1 MMVAVNENNKDV
13 GNLKIIMTKR
23 MKTRMIMIN
32 KMMKNT
38 TMKKLLHQDE
48 VRLEGT
54 DLELCLQII
63 ETCLQ
68 IIIENRNNIEKQ
80 VSLVMDKVKGLALPL
95 GRGKFYW
102 RDKEEDK
109 KTAILLS
116 NLKER
121 VKNNTILMKRN
132 VLELDI
138 LTRILS
144 GNLLNISHLKHLG

>member
-23 MKTRMIMIN
+23 MKTRMSMIK

-102 RDKEEDK
+102 
-109 KTAILLS
+109 
-116 NLKER
+116 
-121 VKNNTILMKRN
+121 
-132 VLELDI
+132 
-138 LTRILS
+138 
-144 GNLLNISHLKHLG
+144 

>member
-63 ETCLQ
+63 
-68 IIIENRNNIEKQ
+68 IENRNNIEKQ
-80 VSLVMDKVKGLALPL
+80 
-95 GRGKFYW
+95 
-102 RDKEEDK
+102 
-109 KTAILLS
+109 
-116 NLKER
+116 
-121 VKNNTILMKRN
+121 
-132 VLELDI
+132 
-138 LTRILS
+138 
-144 GNLLNISHLKHLG
+144 